1 MEMIKLLRDCNRK
14 RAFVFGVGGGGDIVS
29 TVPVANLLKLFGF
42 EVIHGGVLWDRLV
55 VDPKPGPRALE
66 ELENIEKF
74 NEVVAFV
81 NENTRTNYGVVP
93 NLARSARHFGEVVA
107 LDITKGAKN
116 LVRGLREFM
125 EENGIGIAIGVDAGG
140 DAIAVGYE
148 SGVRSP
154 LADAVSVAAL
164 SEVDGILSVTGFGS
178 DGELKL
184 EELMFNIA
192 EIFKRG
198 GFLGCSSISSEDS
211 REMTSLCELVVT
223 EASRIP
229 IIAYS
234 GEFGIRRIRK
244 GRTVLITPISAL
256 IFHFRARVVFE
267 INEVAKLIKDCES
280 IEEAN
285 IVLNKNGITT
295 ELDYE
300 RSVSDFKV
308 A

>member
-1 MEMIKLLRDCNRK
+1 MELIEILRDCNRK

-29 TVPVANLLKLFGF
+29 TVPVANFLKLFEF
-42 EVIHGGVLWDRLV
+42 EVIHGGVLWDRLI

-81 NENTRTNYGVVP
+81 RENTRTNYGAVP

-107 LDITKGAKN
+107 LDITKGARK
-116 LVRGLREFM
+116 LAKGLEEFM
-125 EENGIGIAIGVDAGG
+125 DESGIGIVIGVDAGG

-148 SGVRSP
+148 SGLRSP

-164 SEVDGILSVTGFGS
+164 SEVDGIVSVTGFGG

-198 GFLGCSSISSEDS
+198 GFLGCSSLSYGDS
-211 REMTSLCELVVT
+211 REMTGICDLVVT

-229 IIAYS
+229 IMAYS
-234 GEFGIRRIRK
+234 GELGVKRIRK

-256 IFHFRARVVFE
+256 IFYFRARAVFE
-267 INEVAKLIKDCES
+267 INEVARLVKDCEDL
-280 IEEAN
+280 EEAN
-285 IVLNKNGITT
+285 RVLNKNGITT